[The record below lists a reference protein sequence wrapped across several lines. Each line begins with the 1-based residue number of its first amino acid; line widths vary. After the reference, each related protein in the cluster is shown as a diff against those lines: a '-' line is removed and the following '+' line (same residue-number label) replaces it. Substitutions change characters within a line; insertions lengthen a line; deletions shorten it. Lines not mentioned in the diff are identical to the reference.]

1 MQHGAQRPAD
11 LAQGK
16 QTNQIFKEWYHFHP
30 IFETTLFSLFLSCI
44 LDFCI
49 IIFYSGQANK
59 IYTFLQLGLTRGVQG
74 MGQGLL
80 EGVTGIIRQPIE
92 VIILCEHK

>member
-1 MQHGAQRPAD
+1 MALNDQPIWRKVRKR
-11 LAQGK
+11 K
-16 QTNQIFKEWYHFHP
+16 QTLNIQRMISLSFISRPLYVVY
-30 IFETTLFSLFLSCI
+30 LFLFWI
-44 LDFCI
+44 FVF
-49 IIFYSGQANK
+49 FYSDQANK
-59 IYTFLQLGLTRGVQG
+59 IYTLLQLGLTRGVQG

>member
-1 MQHGAQRPAD
+1 MISLSFISRP
-11 LAQGK
+11 L
-16 QTNQIFKEWYHFHP
+16 YVVY
-30 IFETTLFSLFLSCI
+30 LFLFWI
-44 LDFCI
+44 FVF
-49 IIFYSGQANK
+49 FYSDQANK
-59 IYTFLQLGLTRGVQG
+59 IYTLLQLGLTRGVQG

>member
-1 MQHGAQRPAD
+1 MALNDQPIWRKVRKR
-11 LAQGK
+11 K
-16 QTNQIFKEWYHFHP
+16 QTLNIQRMISLSFISRPLYVVY
-30 IFETTLFSLFLSCI
+30 LFLFWI
-44 LDFCI
+44 FVF
-49 IIFYSGQANK
+49 FYSDQANK